1 MKGHLTVWLDFFF
14 FSLFLEDGEKEA
26 KEKRGIEESGRKE
39 GKNVFKMKC

>member
-1 MKGHLTVWLDFFF
+1 MKGHLTVCLDFF

-39 GKNVFKMKC
+39 GKNVFKMNC